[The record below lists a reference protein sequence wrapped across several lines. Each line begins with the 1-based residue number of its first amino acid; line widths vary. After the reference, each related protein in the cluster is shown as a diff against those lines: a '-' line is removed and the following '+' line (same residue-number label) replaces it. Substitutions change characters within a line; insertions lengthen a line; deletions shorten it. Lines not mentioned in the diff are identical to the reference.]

1 VGSCMRRIVVEMPAE
16 DFLKQREADPVY
28 RMVRIFEVLHQLRS
42 GPDGSSVIIRLAF
55 RDPNLTP
62 ESLFGPGGGKMQVL
76 DGTDGVFTCFV
87 RLRGRSLD
95 RCLGLGKRDGYI
107 VPPLGISDNLARMTF
122 VGTSHQIEG
131 FLRRLDAKRIRHR
144 TVSLTD
150 LRISEGSPLGV
161 LTEKQRKVLTTAYR
175 SGYYDRPRR
184 ASSKA
189 LAGSLGLASSTF
201 VDHRL
206 KAERRLLSVVL
217 AQSGAPLPPG
227 PRGARRNFGAF
238 QRVRS

>member
-1 VGSCMRRIVVEMPAE
+1 MGSCMRRIVVEMPAE
-16 DFLKQREADPVY
+16 DFLKQRGADPIY
-28 RMVRIFEVLHQLRS
+28 RMVRSFEVLHQLRS
-42 GPDGSSVIIRLAF
+42 GPDGSSVIIRVSF

-62 ESLFGPGGGKMQVL
+62 ESLFGAGGGKMQVL
-76 DGTDGVFTCFV
+76 DGGDGVFTCFV

-95 RCLGLGKRDGYI
+95 RCLELGKRDGYV

-122 VGTSHQIEG
+122 VGTSHQVER

-144 TVSLTD
+144 TVSLMD

-161 LTEKQRKVLTTAYR
+161 LTEKQREVLTAAYQN
-175 SGYYDRPRR
+175 GYYDRPRR

-189 LAGSLGLASSTF
+189 LAGSLGLSSSTF

-206 KAERRLLSVVL
+206 KAEKRLLSVVL
-217 AQSGAPLPPG
+217 GQASPQS
-227 PRGARRNFGAF
+227 PRGLRGATGHFGAF
-238 QRVRS
+238 QGMRA